1 VLQSCSG
8 RKFSRYPWP
17 VATATVLSPGRRERK
32 KQATRNDLRA
42 AALDLAEQRG
52 LSGVTVEAITEQAG
66 VAPRTFFNYFAS
78 KEDAIINYD
87 PDRLVKVQRE
97 LRERPAQESALQA
110 LRHVL
115 LDDLAG
121 REFGSADFM
130 RAMRLVRGDGRIRAA
145 QAARWQEMEQVMIE
159 AIAERTGF
167 NPLTDLY
174 PSLVVTTMVGAM
186 RAAVRLWCDADG
198 ATPITDLAT
207 AAIDALAAG
216 LPQPSP

>member
-1 VLQSCSG
+1 M
-8 RKFSRYPWP
+8 
-17 VATATVLSPGRRERK
+17 ATATALPPGRRERK
-32 KQATRNDLRA
+32 KQATRNELRA
-42 AALDLAEQRG
+42 AALDLAERRG

-87 PDRLVKVQRE
+87 PERLGRVQRA
-97 LRERPAQESALQA
+97 LAERPADESALQA

-115 LDDLAG
+115 LEDLDS

-130 RAMRLVRGDGRIRAA
+130 RAMRLVRSDSRLRAA

-186 RAAVRLWCDADG
+186 RAAVRLWCDNDG
-198 ATPITDLAT
+198 AIPIAALAVT
-207 AAIDALAAG
+207 AIDALAAG
-216 LPQPSP
+216 LPQPCP